1 MTRDGNFILC
11 AIIGHLAVGIHLYKF
26 SAYAR
31 FIRLCDTGVGFISY
45 LIMYPIH
52 RLGLKIERQINV
64 RIQAVNND
72 LSKLDHS
79 LKGEKRFEK
88 KEEIFNKHGYT
99 PFQNIGLAMGFI
111 FLLPL
116 LLSAISF
123 FTTTDLVVEKAFFSI
138 PDLGKM
144 DGLLFG
150 INFLPILMLSIGVLT
165 AVYQWSREAISP
177 VRPII
182 ISLVVFIIVYE
193 LPSAMLI
200 FWLSVNGAM
209 LFVHSIDGGLFLTK

>member
-1 MTRDGNFILC
+1 MEIISYALSSVIWLLEYIYTNLVLMLASSGV
-11 AIIGHLAVGIHLYKF
+11 AII
-26 SAYAR
+26 
-31 FIRLCDTGVGFISY
+31 GVGFISY

-79 LKGEKRFEK
+79 LKGEKLFEK

-116 LLSAISF
+116 LLSAIAL

-150 INFLPILMLSIGVLT
+150 INFYL
-165 AVYQWSREAISP
+165 Y
-177 VRPII
+177 
-182 ISLVVFIIVYE
+182 
-193 LPSAMLI
+193 
-200 FWLSVNGAM
+200 
-209 LFVHSIDGGLFLTK
+209 